1 MMKYKLILSVHTRGL
16 EDDEPARVVGRLIKE
31 GVVCHTMDVQLP
43 IDQSQSLASV
53 VVGSLHE
60 ENAFLTARHITTLV
74 DAVCDALLEQGANIG
89 AGVSLA
95 ETVVYVGGEIIP
107 LIETANKTRASEAVS
122 STLTVDEKPVRLV
135 FNE

>member
-1 MMKYKLILSVHTRGL
+1 MKYKLYISIHSRGL

-31 GVVCHTMDVQLP
+31 GTVQHSIDVQLP
-43 IDQSQSLASV
+43 IDPAQSLVSV

-60 ENAFLTARHITTLV
+60 ENAFLTARHITALV

-95 ETVVYVGGEIIP
+95 ETVVYVSGDVIP

-122 STLTVDEKPVRLV
+122 LTVTVNDKPVRLV
-135 FNE
+135 FHE

>member
-1 MMKYKLILSVHTRGL
+1 MKYKLYISIHSRGL

-31 GVVCHTMDVQLP
+31 GIVQHSIDVQLP
-43 IDQSQSLASV
+43 IDPAQSLVSV

-60 ENAFLTARHITTLV
+60 ENAFLTARHITALV

-95 ETVVYVGGEIIP
+95 ETVVYVSGDVIP

-122 STLTVDEKPVRLV
+122 LTVTVNDKPVRLV
-135 FNE
+135 FHE

>member
-1 MMKYKLILSVHTRGL
+1 MMKYKLLISIHTRGL
-16 EDDEPARVVGRLIKE
+16 EDDEPARVVGRLIKD
-31 GVVCHTMDVQLP
+31 GVVQHSIDVQLP
-43 IDQSQSLASV
+43 IDQAQSLVSLMT
-53 VVGSLHE
+53 GSLHE
-60 ENAFLTARHITTLV
+60 ENAFLTARHIAALV

-95 ETVVYVGGEIIP
+95 ETVVYLNGDVIP

-122 STLTVDEKPVRLV
+122 STIFVDGQPARLV

>member
-16 EDDEPARVVGRLIKE
+16 EDDEPARVVGRLIKD
-31 GVVCHTMDVQLP
+31 GVVCHAIDVQLP
-43 IDQSQSLASV
+43 IDQAQSLVSV
-53 VVGSLHE
+53 MIGSLHE
-60 ENAFLTARHITTLV
+60 ENAFLTARHIAALV
-74 DAVCDALLEQGANIG
+74 DSVCDALLEQGANIG
-89 AGVSLA
+89 AGVSLD

-122 STLTVDEKPVRLV
+122 STISVDDQPVRLV

>member
-1 MMKYKLILSVHTRGL
+1 MNYKLIISVHTRGL

-31 GVVCHTMDVQLP
+31 GTVQHSIDVQLP
-43 IDQSQSLASV
+43 IDQAQSLVSV
-53 VVGSLHE
+53 MTGSLHE
-60 ENAFLTARHITTLV
+60 ENAFLTARHIAALV

-89 AGVSLA
+89 AGVGLA
-95 ETVVYVGGEIIP
+95 ETVVYISGDIIP

-122 STLTVDEKPVRLV
+122 ATVTVDEKPVRLV